1 MGPTAME
8 ELSDL
13 VCGASRC
20 AVPESMGQYPISPWA
35 RSAWCLGMAMDGS
48 TWEPAWTGLAH
59 TAGNISTQTS
69 TGRKRWSHARPVKS
83 HPYAFIVVWQ
93 LADTD
98 WCFGISTPLVW
109 LVGLCA
115 AGNGQ
120 VHWGFLHSPC
130 TTVRLVSAHAS
141 RCWPTDT
148 LVTWALGWTTH
159 TASCCVWRYNQ
170 LSAEQ
175 GQQAKPPKHAMA
187 RGLMCE
193 V

>member
-35 RSAWCLGMAMDGS
+35 RSAWCFGMAMDGS

-83 HPYAFIVVWQ
+83 HICFIVVWQ

-98 WCFGISTPLVW
+98 WCSGIFTPLVW

-120 VHWGFLHSPC
+120 VHWGSPFPLRHRSFRQC
-130 TTVRLVSAHAS
+130 TRN
-141 RCWPTDT
+141 RGWPTDT
-148 LVTWALGWTTH
+148 LVTWALGWTIH
-159 TASCCVWRYNQ
+159 TARCCVWRYNQ

-187 RGLMCE
+187 KGLMCE